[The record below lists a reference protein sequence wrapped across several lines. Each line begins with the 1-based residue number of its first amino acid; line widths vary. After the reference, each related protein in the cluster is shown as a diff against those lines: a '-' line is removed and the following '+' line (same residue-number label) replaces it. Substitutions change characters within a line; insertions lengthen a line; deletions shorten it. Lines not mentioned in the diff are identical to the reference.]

1 MLFSQVWLICT
12 TNVREKIYNYNK
24 QRQRELYK
32 EAPFKINIEETPCFL
47 YVMAVLFVNL
57 VKPDN
62 ESKGAHLTLVWIKR
76 E

>member
-32 EAPFKINIEETPCFL
+32 EAPFKINIEERPCFL
-47 YVMAVLFVNL
+47 YVMAVLF
-57 VKPDN
+57 DN
-62 ESKGAHLTLVWIKR
+62 ESKGAHLTLVWVKR